1 MPLPASPECSIRN
14 NALDIDETQHRFSQ
28 LTQPAVTWPQTAI
41 ANKVSKLWRQ
51 TLLSGRMET
60 TCSKRLL
67 YTVITKSE
75 YVISTTVNIIYRS
88 IVITQNYDNM
98 KEPTATP
105 NVIVELRWI
114 SILFYIVLVWMAQI
128 CHAQSSCKLHL
139 TSEYMWILHPSSAH
153 AVPTQAQHKV
163 LHPVIKENEF

>member
-1 MPLPASPECSIRN
+1 
-14 NALDIDETQHRFSQ
+14 
-28 LTQPAVTWPQTAI
+28 
-41 ANKVSKLWRQ
+41 
-51 TLLSGRMET
+51 MET

-114 SILFYIVLVWMAQI
+114 SILFYIVLV
-128 CHAQSSCKLHL
+128 
-139 TSEYMWILHPSSAH
+139 
-153 AVPTQAQHKV
+153 
-163 LHPVIKENEF
+163 